1 MNYVRVKSHFPALI
15 VSLLAFGLL
24 LAGPVLAQTPPPT
37 PPAPTPDPVY
47 NNIFYGAVNPAF
59 ANFKTP
65 VLIFVPGLG
74 GVACD
79 WYSTGSSGNAP
90 CQPNGVTAPANA
102 MYAYAY
108 QWGYRT
114 AFINPNTTNTP
125 ALGTIQ
131 ADGAVLQS
139 VIPRVASFYNVPQMY
154 FIGHSKGG
162 LDLQQAIVDG
172 GILPYVKAL
181 FTIATPNQGTALA
194 DWKTMFAR

>member
-1 MNYVRVKSHFPALI
+1 NYVRVKSHFPALI

-65 VLIFVPGLG
+65 VLVFVPGLG

-79 WYSTGSSGNAP
+79 WYSTGSTGIVA
-90 CQPNGVTAPANA
+90 CQLSGVTAPANA

-108 QWGYRT
+108 QWGYR
-114 AFINPNTTNTP
+114 ASFINPKFTNSA
-125 ALGTIQ
+125 ALASIQ
-131 ADGAVLQS
+131 ADRAVLQS
-139 VIPRVASFYNVPQMY
+139 V
-154 FIGHSKGG
+154 
-162 LDLQQAIVDG
+162 
-172 GILPYVKAL
+172 
-181 FTIATPNQGTALA
+181 TP
-194 DWKTMFAR
+194 